1 VAAPAEPSERP
12 LLDKLGVKP
21 GMRVS
26 VVGFDEAWFLADLRT
41 RMAEVATGRLLPR
54 SDLVFVYVGHRDDL
68 DRAIAPLEPKLRR
81 NGAIWVLRPK
91 GSPDIRETD
100 VIDAGKRA
108 GLVDNKI
115 ASLSPTVSA
124 MRLVIPLARR

>member
-1 VAAPAEPSERP
+1 
-12 LLDKLGVKP
+12 LGVKRDA
-21 GMRVS
+21 RVA
-26 VVGFDEAWFLADLRT
+26 VIGLEEPWFDDLLRSMTGDVT
-41 RMAEVATGRLLPR
+41 RGRAR
-54 SDLVFVYVGHRDDL
+54 KGSDLLFVRVGHRDDL
-68 DRAIAPLEPKLRR
+68 DRATALQRHLVP
-81 NGAIWVLRPK
+81 NGAIWVIRPK

-115 ASLSPTVSA
+115 ASFSETLSA